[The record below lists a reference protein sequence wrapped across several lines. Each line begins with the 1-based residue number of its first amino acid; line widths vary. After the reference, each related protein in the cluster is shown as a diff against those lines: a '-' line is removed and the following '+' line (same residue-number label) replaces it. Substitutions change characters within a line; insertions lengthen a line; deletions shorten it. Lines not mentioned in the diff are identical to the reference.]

1 MPSHKCFSITLSRV
15 ILWYCLLLIPTFLH
29 PALLHFCF
37 AFFLGGGGV
46 GETKI
51 IDFTPYF
58 INVFLLAFFLFV
70 GFIYHRFVL
79 LILTSML

>member
-1 MPSHKCFSITLSRV
+1 MLFNYTLSRYPV
-15 ILWYCLLLIPTFLH
+15 VLSPLDPHLSPPSSPAFLFCL
-29 PALLHFCF
+29 
-37 AFFLGGGGV
+37 FFGGGGGV

-58 INVFLLAFFLFV
+58 INVFLLAFFLFI